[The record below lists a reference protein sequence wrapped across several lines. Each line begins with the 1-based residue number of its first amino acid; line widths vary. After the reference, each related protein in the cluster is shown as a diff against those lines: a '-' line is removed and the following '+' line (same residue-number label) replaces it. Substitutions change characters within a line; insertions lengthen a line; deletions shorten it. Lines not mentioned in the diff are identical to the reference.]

1 MRYCSIIFALSLIV
15 SIVYAAPVTADTR
28 YVGDQLIITLRQG
41 KTTKHKILKTLKTGT
56 PVEVLEENSSYLKVR
71 TEDGTEGYVLRQ
83 YISTSPPKTH
93 RIKELETKNS
103 RLQNE
108 ISELENTKDSL
119 QIQLRKIQDKYDQD
133 ISASATKSTDLEQR
147 LAQAME
153 KESTTKEK
161 YDTLASQSENV
172 VKIANERDFLLQK
185 NKKLSSELKT
195 VKQENEKIADS
206 RMIRWF
212 LAGGGV
218 FFFGWISSN

>member
-1 MRYCSIIFALSLIV
+1 
-15 SIVYAAPVTADTR
+15 
-28 YVGDQLIITLRQG
+28 
-41 KTTKHKILKTLKTGT
+41 LKTGT

-218 FFFGWISSN
+218 FFFGWIIGKISRKKRSRY